1 MQNTHQIAFPMV
13 PERAAVQPT
22 LRRARL
28 CRDRGVDPT
37 RVVLNMADPLRGAG
51 PGEAAWGLLDEL
63 KIPRMISFVRRYVAH
78 AQAQLDGQLITE
90 YRGDGSWSPA
100 LTDVRRVQGEMLI
113 ELGRLDGRSTQEPRL
128 SRRRGGR
135 RSGRVAHQT

>member
-1 MQNTHQIAFPMV
+1 MV